1 MEWLTSAIG
10 PSPSNRCCEIARPG
24 LSVESDGDN
33 NTMSLAGA
41 EGRQVG
47 DYRPARFISWL
58 RRSEVAR
65 GYGLMSPTIA
75 LMLAMLIAP
84 MIALIVL
91 SFWRQSGF
99 EIERTFTL
107 DNYGRLFKTSEKTA
121 YWLGIPFPFE
131 NAVYLVLLVKS
142 VVLSLIAT
150 IAVIALAYPMA
161 YFLAF
166 RVTRGKV
173 IWLIVITLPFWTS
186 YLLRVF
192 AWKLILG
199 FNGVINSGLIS
210 LGLIREPLEF
220 LLYNPV
226 SVVITLAHSWVVFAI
241 LPIYVSLEKIDR
253 SLIEA
258 ARDLGDRP
266 AECFLRV
273 TLPLSMPGTIAAA
286 LLVFIPTVGD
296 YVTPTLVGGPSG
308 IMIGNSIQT
317 LFGKANDG
325 PLGAAVSIVMMLV
338 VTAIVCLFL
347 WAVGYRRMRRWGA

>member
-1 MEWLTSAIG
+1 
-10 PSPSNRCCEIARPG
+10 
-24 LSVESDGDN
+24 
-33 NTMSLAGA
+33 MSLAVSDRPTAIGA
-41 EGRQVG
+41 KSRSLL
-47 DYRPARFISWL
+47 ARL
-58 RRSEVAR
+58 RASEPLR
-65 GYGLMSPTIA
+65 GYSLMSPTMA
-75 LMLAMLIAP
+75 LMAAMLLAP
-84 MIALIVL
+84 LVALVLL
-91 SFWRQSGF
+91 SFWRQAGF
-99 EIERTFTL
+99 EIERVFTF
-107 DNYGRLFKTSEKTA
+107 DNYWELFKPSDNIR

-131 NAVYLVLLVKS
+131 NAVYSVLLVKS
-142 VVLSLIAT
+142 IMMSLAAT
-150 IAVIALAYPMA
+150 IAVVLLAYPMA

-166 RVTRGKV
+166 RVTRGKI

-210 LGLIREPLEF
+210 LGLIDEPLEF
-220 LLYNPV
+220 LLYNPA
-226 SVVITLAHSWVVFAI
+226 SVIITLAHSWVVFAI

-266 AECFLRV
+266 WECFLRV

-296 YVTPTLVGGPSG
+296 YVTPTLVGGPGG

-317 LFGKANDG
+317 LFGKANDA
-325 PLGAAVSIVMMLV
+325 PLGAAVSIVMMLA
-338 VTAIVCLFL
+338 VTVIVCLFL
-347 WAVGYRRMRRWGA
+347 WAVGYRHEKVGELRDAIAVRISRRIRDPVRDVPLCPGPSAAALLVQ